1 MRKEIKKKKL
11 EIYILKSSLNT
22 ALARRVEELQK
33 FKSEFFGIVKDKL
46 KNVPEIKIVG
56 DRFVFQSE
64 VLFETGST
72 EINKKEKINLKFFK
86 NFIRD

>member
-1 MRKEIKKKKL
+1 M
-11 EIYILKSSLNT
+11 
-22 ALARRVEELQK
+22 EELQK
-33 FKSEFFGIVKDKL
+33 FKSNFFGIVKEKL

-72 EINKKEKINLKFFK
+72 EINEKGRDQLK
-86 NFIRD
+86 NFSRILLDIDKQSQKT

>member
-1 MRKEIKKKKL
+1 MKEKIENLTSLLDVYEKKDKEEKVKNL
-11 EIYILKSSLNT
+11 YLKSSLNT

-56 DRFVFQSE
+56 DRFVFNQRFY
-64 VLFETGST
+64 LR
-72 EINKKEKINLKFFK
+72 LDLL
-86 NFIRD
+86 R